1 MAIRFSREERN
12 KRALERQASLLKEQ
26 RQKEGEKL
34 IAYVSDKALRKELKR
49 RSLLEKEPRS
59 HS

>member
-1 MAIRFSREERN
+1 MGIRFSSAERN

-34 IAYVSDKALRKELKR
+34 IAYVSDKALRKELTR
-49 RSLLEKEPRS
+49 RSLQEKEQ
-59 HS
+59 HSD

>member
-1 MAIRFSREERN
+1 MSRI
-12 KRALERQASLLKEQ
+12 LLVPHGGSKNDTICTVEVKEQ

-59 HS
+59 D

>member
-1 MAIRFSREERN
+1 MGIQFSREERN
-12 KRALERQASLLKEQ
+12 KRALERQAFLLKEQ

-49 RSLLEKEPRS
+49 RSLLEKEQ
-59 HS
+59 HSD

>member
-1 MAIRFSREERN
+1 MAIQFSSEERN
-12 KRALERQASLLKEQ
+12 KRALERQAFLLKEQ

-34 IAYVSDKALRKELKR
+34 LAYVSDKALRKEIKR

-59 HS
+59 D